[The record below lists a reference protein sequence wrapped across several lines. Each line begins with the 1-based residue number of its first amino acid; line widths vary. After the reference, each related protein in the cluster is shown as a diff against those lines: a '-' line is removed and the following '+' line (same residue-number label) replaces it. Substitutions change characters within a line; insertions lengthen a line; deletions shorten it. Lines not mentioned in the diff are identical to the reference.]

1 MDGVHLDSAL
11 IGSVIYSLI
20 DALIDSLIVCR
31 CGAKWKNGNAGRGA
45 EMVKHQSRRGLKWYK
60 C

>member
-1 MDGVHLDSAL
+1 MMDGVHLDSAL

-31 CGAKWKNGNAGRGA
+31 CGAKWKTVMLVG
-45 EMVKHQSRRGLKWYK
+45 VQKW
-60 C
+60 